1 LTNTPAARPRF
12 GSPVLAIAVT
22 AGVGSA
28 STQFWIPFLSFYF
41 LRLGATSDAN
51 ALFWLGLSLSAQ
63 GFGRILTGP
72 LWGLLADRYGRK
84 LMFVRA
90 LYAAS
95 LTGIT
100 VAFATQPWHVVV
112 AYFFQGSLSGFI
124 PAAVALTSVT
134 VPRHKL
140 RNGLASV
147 TAAQYLG
154 TTVGPALGAV
164 LAALLGLRGAI
175 LAGSTLPALMAV
187 VATILVPRDEV
198 APRPA
203 KMAGQSAG
211 GWRLREFM
219 REISP
224 QFAIPLFLYFA
235 LFAGEQVLRTA
246 TPIAIKEIAHTSL
259 PTAQV
264 GVAFT
269 AAGIGSV
276 IGAFGLSRFAVR
288 PGKTRLSLTL
298 IITVQ
303 ALAHFVLAKVT
314 SVPPY
319 VFILGAIFIA
329 QGAMIPST
337 NTLIAASVSSSW
349 RGTAF
354 GIASSFQAAAFV
366 IGPLSTAAFA
376 TFSLFSAFLAVGVLF
391 LVAAAVIF
399 FGLREPDLGDPAQV
413 RLRAT

>member
-1 LTNTPAARPRF
+1 MSHSGGFRSRL
-12 GSPVLAIAVT
+12 GSPVLAIAAT

-28 STQFWIPFLSFYF
+28 SSQFWIPFLAFYF

-51 ALFWLGLSLSAQ
+51 ALFWLGLSLTGQ
-63 GFGRILTGP
+63 GVGRILTGP
-72 LWGLLADRYGRK
+72 LWGYLADRYGRK
-84 LMFVRA
+84 AMFVRA

-95 LTGIT
+95 LTGFV
-100 VAFATQPWHVVV
+100 VAFATQPWHVVI
-112 AYFFQGSLSGFI
+112 AYFCQGSLSGFI
-124 PAAVALTSVT
+124 PAAVALTSVS
-134 VPRHKL
+134 VPRHQL
-140 RNGLASV
+140 RTGLASV

-187 VATILVPRDEV
+187 AATILVPRDEV
-198 APRPA
+198 APRPTNA
-203 KMAGQSAG
+203 AGQTAG
-211 GWRLREFM
+211 GWRMREFL

-235 LFAGEQVLRTA
+235 LYAGEQVLRTA
-246 TPIAIKEIAHTSL
+246 TPIAIKEISHMTL
-259 PTAQV
+259 PTTDV
-264 GVAFT
+264 GAAFT

-288 PGKTRLSLTL
+288 PGKTRISLTA

-303 ALAHFVLAKVT
+303 ALAHVVLAKVT

-319 VFILGAIFIA
+319 VITLGAIFIA

-337 NTLIAASVSSSW
+337 NTLIATSVNANW

-376 TFSLFSAFLAVGVLF
+376 TFSLFSAFLAVGALF
-391 LVAAAVIF
+391 LLAAAVIF
-399 FGLREPDLGDPAQV
+399 FGLREPDLGER
-413 RLRAT
+413 RLSSA